1 MTIDHDQHSLTAA
14 ADIVSNVPGSFA
26 WCVLTRRHPELIA
39 TVRQFV
45 PFD

>member
-1 MTIDHDQHSLTAA
+1 VVALPVCLVSPDALLSLAA
-14 ADIVSNVPGSFA
+14 PGG
-26 WCVLTRRHPELIA
+26 VLTRRHPELIA